1 MVILDQLTILHL
13 MEVQQLAEE
22 VSGMYPY
29 DQWAQTRK
37 SLPSLPT
44 ILISIIMCSSLCVGD
59 VQNGKLIHT
68 KFVLIFG
75 VHSTDHGSWW

>member
-22 VSGMYPY
+22 VTGMYPY
-29 DQWAQTRK
+29 DQRAQIRK
-37 SLPSLPT
+37 SLPSLSI
-44 ILISIIMCSSLCVGD
+44 ILVSIIMCSSLRVWD

-68 KFVLIFG
+68 LVGHTEEIEVKAL
-75 VHSTDHGSWW
+75 